1 MPAGVVLRCNAGAV
15 AWQARVAPCSRV
27 GSRPARRPC
36 AVRAAE
42 DKGYFSEAEPEK
54 GLQPLWGQQT
64 KRDLVKEVRSSGV
77 VALCGAPAWAADC
90 NTPRASVLARRKRK
104 AS

>member
-1 MPAGVVLRCNAGAV
+1 MPAGVASHCCNAGAAARQV
-15 AWQARVAPCSRV
+15 RVARCPRM
-27 GSRPARRPC
+27 GSAPALRPC

-64 KRDLVKEVRSSGV
+64 KRDLVKQVRYASYS
-77 VALCGAPAWAADC
+77 
-90 NTPRASVLARRKRK
+90 ASVWLASKVR
-104 AS
+104 

>member
-1 MPAGVVLRCNAGAV
+1 MPLGVALRCNAGAV
-15 AWQARVAPCSRV
+15 AAQVRVVRCSRV
-27 GSRPARRPC
+27 GRRPVRRSC

-64 KRDLVKEVRSSGV
+64 KRDLVKEVRSVV
-77 VALCGAPAWAADC
+77 VAPSCGSPAWAADC
-90 NTPRASVLARRKRK
+90 TAPRACVLARRKRK

>member
-1 MPAGVVLRCNAGAV
+1 MPVGAVSSCCSAGA
-15 AWQARVAPCSRV
+15 AARQVRVTRCSRV
-27 GSRPARRPC
+27 GSGPARRSC

-64 KRDLVKEVRSSGV
+64 KRDLVKEVR
-77 VALCGAPAWAADC
+77 
-90 NTPRASVLARRKRK
+90 
-104 AS
+104 